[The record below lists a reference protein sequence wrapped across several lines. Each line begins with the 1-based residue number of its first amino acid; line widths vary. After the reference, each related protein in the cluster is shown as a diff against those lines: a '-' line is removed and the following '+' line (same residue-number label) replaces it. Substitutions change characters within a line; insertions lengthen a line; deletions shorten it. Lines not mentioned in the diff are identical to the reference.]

1 MDERGIRLMNEAAQV
16 SRVGHRQGTFTRGG
30 PPLTPLCTLSSLQA
44 VLEELSDVVLAY
56 GNSDEFSFVLRK
68 QSTLY
73 DRRAR

>member
-1 MDERGIRLMNEAAQV
+1 M
-16 SRVGHRQGTFTRGG
+16 
-30 PPLTPLCTLSSLQA
+30 
-44 VLEELSDVVLAY
+44 LEELSDVVLAY